1 MITAGL
7 DYNLLESHK
16 NVVSSNLSKIHAPDG
31 DSDIADTFSGGRF
44 EQFFTPKQEGDCTK

>member
-16 NVVSSNLSKIHAPDG
+16 NAVSSNLSKIHAPDG

-44 EQFFTPKQEGDCTK
+44 EQFFTPGRRLY